1 MTLRSYR
8 YTYSHNS
15 TSPAAAAA
23 IITLSNVGH
32 DDRSRGVDHCRK
44 KTTPHSE
51 GPRVSCRSRRWW
63 TWASSRPSGFGKSA
77 GWAER
82 VDAPWPSK
90 SWGRSPGPLV
100 SVCRRGRGVSKEA
113 RIQADVVQYGR
124 GCSNSKRNI
133 FVSHNLSACVSIVPI
148 LL

>member
-1 MTLRSYR
+1 MTLCSYR

-15 TSPAAAAA
+15 TSPAA
-23 IITLSNVGH
+23 IITLSDIGH
-32 DDRSRGVDHCRK
+32 DDRSRGVDHCKK
-44 KTTPHSE
+44 KTTTHSE
-51 GPRVSCRSRRWW
+51 GPRVSCRSHRWW
-63 TWASSRPSGFGKSA
+63 SWASSSPSGFGKAA
-77 GWAER
+77 GRAER
-82 VDAPWPSK
+82 VDTPQASK

-100 SVCRRGRGVSKEA
+100 SVCRRGCGVSKET

-124 GCSNSKRNI
+124 GCSNRKQNM